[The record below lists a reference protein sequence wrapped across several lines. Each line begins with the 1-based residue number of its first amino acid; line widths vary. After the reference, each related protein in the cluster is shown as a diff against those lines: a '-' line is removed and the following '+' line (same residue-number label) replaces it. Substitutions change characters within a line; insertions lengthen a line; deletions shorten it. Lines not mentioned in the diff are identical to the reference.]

1 MHARSS
7 GTSITDAPSVGSA
20 TTKQN
25 ANTKMLGF
33 SGYGTNAYGSER
45 QSLLAP
51 VVKLAMRIVQNSYN
65 AALGLMLRFRGLTLS
80 NPETNE
86 RTLEL

>member
-1 MHARSS
+1 MY
-7 GTSITDAPSVGSA
+7 
-20 TTKQN
+20 
-25 ANTKMLGF
+25 GF
-33 SGYGTNAYGSER
+33 NGYGTNTYGSER

-51 VVKLAMRIVQNSYN
+51 VVKFAMRVVQNGYN

-86 RTLEL
+86 HTLEL